1 MVYFYIVGQLEN
13 NVAYTSTQKNASN
26 SIVSSPLQMLHNE
39 AVRLQNQTKIDNA
52 AQSSAFWALRSGG
65 KAEAAAQMANPIST
79 QTIHSAKYGTYVV
92 EGRSTSN
99 DNRAAAEQRTL
110 DLALQKQARLK
121 AEQAAIDRA
130 NALMISKMNSSKQ
143 IATDYSDK
151 SRYVVH
157 GTSNNNVLP
166 PSLFIPQPVNVTG
179 TSQNSSVRGGV
190 NVDANYNYATA
201 MNDFMTANPTSQVNM
216 GESPQPYGYTGGL
229 SSIPKDNDVKSSILG
244 GNGQHQETDVSTNA
258 TAYNS
263 SIPQPKKV
271 NYSQNISS
279 IGAGGIALAGIGALL
294 LMGKIK

>member
-1 MVYFYIVGQLEN
+1 M
-13 NVAYTSTQKNASN
+13 KNS
-26 SIVSSPLQMLHNE
+26 
-39 AVRLQNQTKIDNA
+39 
-52 AQSSAFWALRSGG
+52 SGG

-99 DNRAAAEQRTL
+99 DNRAAAEKRTL
-110 DLALQKQARLK
+110 DLALAKQAKLK
-121 AEQAAIDRA
+121 AEQEKKDREY
-130 NALMISKMNSSKQ
+130 ALMISKMNSSSQ
-143 IATDYSDK
+143 IATDYSDTSK
-151 SRYVVH
+151 YNVQGNT

-216 GESPQPYGYTGGL
+216 GESAQAWGYTGGL
-229 SSIPKDNDVKSSILG
+229 SSIPKDNDVKSSFLG
-244 GNGQHQETDVSTNA
+244 GNGQHQQTDVSANA
-258 TAYNS
+258 TPYDS
-263 SIPQPKKV
+263 PIPQPKSV